1 MLGPREVAVT
11 GVDQDRLRWPRL
23 GCAPA
28 GTPAV
33 ARLRVTLFADRPAND
48 PDLLPGPPPGRQR
61 VLGLTLLTSDG
72 QPLAY
77 LWWVGGDLDTVRRAC
92 AAAGVQPEYRWQPDG
107 DPDALRQPG
116 VPVIH
121 TGSPVPGGIPEPAV
135 GRVVGQVPGRTMG
148 GGPDRAATPAPADH
162 RWLYPIAVLALVV
175 LAVAVILLS
184 VR

>member
-28 GTPAV
+28 ETPAV

-72 QPLAY
+72 HPLAY

-92 AAAGVQPEYRWQPDG
+92 AAAGVQPEYRWQPGG
-107 DPDALRQPG
+107 DPDALWQPG

-121 TGSPVPGGIPEPAV
+121 TGGPVPGDTPDPTVGQAV
-135 GRVVGQVPGRTMG
+135 GG
-148 GGPDRAATPAPADH
+148 GTDRAAAPAPVDH
-162 RWLYPIAVLALVV
+162 RWLYAIAVLALVV